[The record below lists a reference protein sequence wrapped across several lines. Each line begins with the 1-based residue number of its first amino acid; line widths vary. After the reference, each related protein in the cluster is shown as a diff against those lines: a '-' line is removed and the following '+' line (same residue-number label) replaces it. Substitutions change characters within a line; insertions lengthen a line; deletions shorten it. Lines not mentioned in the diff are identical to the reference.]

1 MNSNYEW
8 QKHQA
13 NERVQAR
20 LQEAEAHRQA
30 KQTKQGNGRSQFPL
44 PWSIVIPALA
54 GIFVAIWLLTS
65 CSPNAGTMEKKEA
78 TTSYT
83 TGMTMADR
91 IRFQDERD
99 AYLKEETAV
108 VSEDPAAGWTMA
120 DRIRFQDRIEE
131 RRSSGAQ

>member
-30 KQTKQGNGRSQFPL
+30 KQARQGNDRSQFPFPL
-44 PWSIVIPALA
+44 SIVIPALV

-65 CSPNAGTMEKKEA
+65 CTPNAGIMEKKEE

-108 VSEDPAAGWTMA
+108 NISLPVSSLTMA
-120 DRIRFQDRIEE
+120 DRIRFQDWLWEQNH
-131 RRSSGAQ
+131 SQS

>member
-30 KQTKQGNGRSQFPL
+30 KQAGNQSSFPPL
-44 PWSIVIPALA
+44 LKLMIPILTGVI
-54 GIFVAIWLLTS
+54 FAIWLLTS
-65 CSPNAGTMEKKEA
+65 CTPLQDTKAGAEA
-78 TTSYT
+78 SSDHLAV
-83 TGMTMADR
+83 TMADR
-91 IRFQDERD
+91 IRFQDEQDR
-99 AYLKEETAV
+99 YLWVETAV
-108 VSEDPAAGWTMA
+108 VSEGPTARWTMA

-131 RRSSGAQ
+131 RRSSGTQ